1 MYTQGTLKS
10 AEKWRC
16 TRVIRDLRDENARK
30 LGTNNNIMAT
40 NDGSGLAYIME
51 NSSLYYAKCVLF
63 TRLAFGSVLIF
74 KLWRFYARRLETGA
88 ATQGN
93 GDDIIY
99 GEKPTSAKLF
109 LV

>member
-74 KLWRFYARRLETGA
+74 KL
-88 ATQGN
+88 
-93 GDDIIY
+93 
-99 GEKPTSAKLF
+99 
-109 LV
+109 